1 MSDDTICLNC
11 KPKETL
17 STSEVQKLA
26 SGKGNGDTRGEFA
39 DSSEEVP
46 EWSKKV
52 GNYSPYPKE
61 LTCDKAFS
69 LSDRSKLEEVEPE
82 LKKGISLK
90 MELSTDASESWVYF
104 WAAMPSKDPLTI
116 SGPAEAYEGD
126 INRGLKKTD
135 KQGNVT
141 FVLNCPQPYR
151 VAEKTYCRHVHYV
164 TENKATGIWNP
175 MKTFRVVCQ
184 IPLEDLDTV
193 VKERAAF
200 VINSLPKEM
209 YDREKI
215 PKSLNLPRES
225 LDKLSEKAKRK
236 RVMAFLNEHLEEYP
250 IIKKHVDNGKLA
262 LEDVPIVVYCDNPK
276 CKSSGRLIDHL
287 YEAGVN
293 NVLEFSPGVKGWMK
307 ERSFYEDSE
316 TDEETEDSDEP
327 DDTSDESDGTD
338 EEYTDITFEGV
349 PYYMKAG
356 STDVY
361 DDNLD
366 KVGKAKMKDG
376 ECIQIKWVSKN
387 AKKEHLR
394 ERDGESYESE
404 DESDSDDKSESE
416 PEPDP
421 ETIEDKDT
429 PEDEDEDEDE
439 AVDTPEDEDEDE
451 AVDTPEDEDTPEEEE
466 EAEEEDEDTPEAAD
480 TPEDED
486 KDTPVD
492 KVYGYDDSELQKM
505 KLPELRELVNSLGKR
520 KAGSMSFPIG
530 KHGLSKKDEL
540 IGLILGCQGKPT
552 KVRSS
557 YRFLDVYDLRKK
569 KISELKDIV
578 KMMTEREPDTYK
590 YVISKWRKGQLIGF
604 ILSCRGTPN
613 KPQKG
618 GLDNTYYTTGP
629 HVRAKNRFRWG
640 YSF

>member
-1 MSDDTICLNC
+1 
-11 KPKETL
+11 
-17 STSEVQKLA
+17 
-26 SGKGNGDTRGEFA
+26 
-39 DSSEEVP
+39 
-46 EWSKKV
+46 
-52 GNYSPYPKE
+52 
-61 LTCDKAFS
+61 
-69 LSDRSKLEEVEPE
+69 
-82 LKKGISLK
+82 
-90 MELSTDASESWVYF
+90 
-104 WAAMPSKDPLTI
+104 
-116 SGPAEAYEGD
+116 
-126 INRGLKKTD
+126 
-135 KQGNVT
+135 
-141 FVLNCPQPYR
+141 
-151 VAEKTYCRHVHYV
+151 
-164 TENKATGIWNP
+164 
-175 MKTFRVVCQ
+175 
-184 IPLEDLDTV
+184 DTV
-193 VKERAAF
+193 VKERTAF

-262 LEDVPIVVYCDNPK
+262 LEDIPIVVYCDNPK

-316 TDEETEDSDEP
+316 TDEETEDSSDEP

-421 ETIEDKDT
+421 ETIEDEDT
-429 PEDEDEDEDE
+429 PKDE

-451 AVDTPEDEDTPEEEE
+451 DEE
-466 EAEEEDEDTPEAAD
+466 EAEEEDEDTPEA
-480 TPEDED
+480 
-486 KDTPVD
+486 
-492 KVYGYDDSELQKM
+492 
-505 KLPELRELVNSLGKR
+505 
-520 KAGSMSFPIG
+520 
-530 KHGLSKKDEL
+530 
-540 IGLILGCQGKPT
+540 
-552 KVRSS
+552 
-557 YRFLDVYDLRKK
+557 
-569 KISELKDIV
+569 
-578 KMMTEREPDTYK
+578 
-590 YVISKWRKGQLIGF
+590 
-604 ILSCRGTPN
+604 
-613 KPQKG
+613 
-618 GLDNTYYTTGP
+618 
-629 HVRAKNRFRWG
+629 
-640 YSF
+640 